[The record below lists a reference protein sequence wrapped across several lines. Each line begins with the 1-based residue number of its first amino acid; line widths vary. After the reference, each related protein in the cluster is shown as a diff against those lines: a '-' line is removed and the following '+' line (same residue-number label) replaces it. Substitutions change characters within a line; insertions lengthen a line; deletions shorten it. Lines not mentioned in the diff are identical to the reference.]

1 MWEWPWESEGRA
13 TDLAMVREEAD
24 ELTKGMGE
32 WQTSQ
37 KGSFLLSWT
46 IKAMEEK
53 CTFRFTRG
61 FFNVFCNEDRASIL
75 EYVSCLD
82 CCVRL
87 TVVFGIAILLFLLL
101 FLLAK

>member
-37 KGSFLLSWT
+37 KGSFLLS
-46 IKAMEEK
+46 
-53 CTFRFTRG
+53 
-61 FFNVFCNEDRASIL
+61 
-75 EYVSCLD
+75 
-82 CCVRL
+82 
-87 TVVFGIAILLFLLL
+87 
-101 FLLAK
+101 